1 MRSSESSLRPH
12 KLLFLITEDWYFWSH
27 RLPIAQAAKAGGYDV
42 AIATRVNEHR
52 GLIEQEGFRLIPISM
67 RRKSHNIFNE
77 VFSIIELIMIYRREK
92 PNIVHHVAMKP
103 VLYGTIAA
111 RFASVPFVVNALAGL
126 GHIFT
131 ANNLKTLFIRFFVKS
146 MLRFVFNCSR
156 STVILQNH
164 DDMEKLNKECNLK
177 KEMLV
182 LIRGSGVDLQRYHPL
197 PNPKSNIPMVLL
209 PSRMLW
215 EKGVREF
222 LEAAK
227 ILKNEGVSAKFVLIG
242 RVDPDSPSAINVGQ
256 LRQWDA
262 DGVIEWW
269 GYSDDMP
276 SVFVQTDIVCL
287 PTFYGEGI
295 PKVLIE
301 AAACGCPIVATDIP
315 GCREVVRDGVNGF
328 LVPVKNV
335 EKLVETLRILIQ
347 DEGLR
352 KSMGAKG
359 REIAVNEFSV
369 ERVVEQ
375 TLGIYNDLLVQ

>member
-1 MRSSESSLRPH
+1 VNKIIIRNY

-27 RLPIAQAAKAGGYDV
+27 RLPIAQAAKSRGYDV
-42 AIATRVNEHR
+42 VVATKVNEHR

-67 RRKSHNIFNE
+67 RRKSHNIFYE
-77 VFSIIELIMIYRREK
+77 MSSIIELISIYRKEK

-111 RFASVPFVVNALAGL
+111 RLTGVPFVVNALAGL

-131 ANNLKTLFIRFFVKS
+131 ASNLKTSLIRFFVKS

-164 DDMEKLNKECNLK
+164 DDMEKLNKECNLR
-177 KEMLV
+177 KEMLA
-182 LIRGSGVDLQRYHPL
+182 LIRGSGVDLQRYYPL
-197 PNPKSNIPMVLL
+197 CKPKRNIPVVLL

-222 LEAAK
+222 MEAAK

-242 RVDPDSPSAINVGQ
+242 RVDPDSPSAISTGQ
-256 LRQWDA
+256 LRQWNT
-262 DGVIEWW
+262 DGIVEWW
-269 GYSDDMP
+269 GYSDDIP
-276 SVFVQTDIVCL
+276 SVFAQTDIVCL

-315 GCREVVRDGVNGF
+315 GCREVVKNGINGF
-328 LVPVKNV
+328 LVPIKNA
-335 EKLVETLRILIQ
+335 EKLAEALRKLIQ
-347 DEGLR
+347 NNDLR
-352 KSMGAKG
+352 MAMGAKG

-369 ERVVEQ
+369 ESVVKQ
-375 TLGIYNDLLVQ
+375 TLGVYSDLIMQ